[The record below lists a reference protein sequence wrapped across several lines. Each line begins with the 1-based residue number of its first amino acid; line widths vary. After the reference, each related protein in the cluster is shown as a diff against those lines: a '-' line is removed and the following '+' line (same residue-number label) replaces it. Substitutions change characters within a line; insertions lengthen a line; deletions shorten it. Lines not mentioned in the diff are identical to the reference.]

1 MHHTRRAIGLVPL
14 GLMLAGTSACTS
26 FAGGQA
32 AAGSSASAA
41 AALSSAATAKP
52 GTYGQP
58 VNPSLPNPTAVA
70 TDAPVSKP
78 ADTSV
83 LPLVV
88 TYAGWQDGSQ
98 SVEAAG
104 YVSGIAESRGTCT
117 LTLTLGGRSV
127 TASRSGVAN
136 GSSTGCGRLTVART
150 QLGSGTWTA
159 VLTYQSPTSHA
170 ESDKTEV
177 RVP

>member
-1 MHHTRRAIGLVPL
+1 MHSRRRAIGLVSL

-26 FAGGQA
+26 FAGGQT
-32 AAGSSASAA
+32 AAGSQASAA

-58 VNPSLPNPTAVA
+58 ANPSLPNPTAVA

-78 ADTSV
+78 AGTPLS
-83 LPLVV
+83 LVV
-88 TYAGWQDGSQ
+88 TYAGWQDNSQ

-104 YVSGIAESRGTCT
+104 YVGGIAESHGTCT
-117 LTLTLGGRSV
+117 LTLTQAGRSA
-127 TASRSGVAN
+127 TATRSGLAN
-136 GSSTGCGRLTVART
+136 GSSTGCPVLRVPRA
-150 QLGSGTWTA
+150 QLNSGTWTA
-159 VLTYQSPTSHA
+159 VLTYQSPTSTA
-170 ESDKTEV
+170 ESDKVEV